1 MMISQN
7 DLLFALN
14 IQLFQECFISREKG
28 NVFLENI
35 INVVKDTSAPNI
47 NKSKLIIFVID
58 MCNNYRRNEKKQNDG
73 DRASYKTRQ
82 VYNLLK
88 TCGTRSGIF
97 KDVLNTQ

>member
-1 MMISQN
+1 MISQN

-47 NKSKLIIFVID
+47 NKSKLIIFIID
-58 MCNNYRRNEKKQNDG
+58 MCNNCMRNEKCKMMEIECHIIQNRLWNKKWDFL
-73 DRASYKTRQ
+73 RVNKNMQ
-82 VYNLLK
+82 
-88 TCGTRSGIF
+88 
-97 KDVLNTQ
+97 